1 MDVAIRFAD
10 VLRKLQ
16 AARLAEAEALGDLA
30 AVLSS
35 GGSAPLPLLAAATS
49 QMNGEPCYL
58 SAKQLAERIP
68 YTEASIRNM
77 VSSGE
82 LVEGRHYFKRRRR
95 IMFSWQAMREWVEQ
109 QSIAETAPLPLVRN
123 RRNGHPE

>member
-1 MDVAIRFAD
+1 MLVRRSFSEGG
-10 VLRKLQ
+10 LSLGE
-16 AARLAEAEALGDLA
+16 AARG
-30 AVLSS
+30 
-35 GGSAPLPLLAAATS
+35 
-49 QMNGEPCYL
+49 
-58 SAKQLAERIP
+58 RIP

-109 QSIAETAPLPLVRN
+109 QSIAETAPLPLARN

>member
-1 MDVAIRFAD
+1 
-10 VLRKLQ
+10 
-16 AARLAEAEALGDLA
+16 
-30 AVLSS
+30 
-35 GGSAPLPLLAAATS
+35 
-49 QMNGEPCYL
+49 
-58 SAKQLAERIP
+58 
-68 YTEASIRNM
+68 M

-109 QSIAETAPLPLVRN
+109 QSIAETAPLPLARN